1 MDTMPVLSVWT
12 LMAHT
17 NIQILLSEGKES
29 IQHNSNSSFP
39 EEVDLETV
47 IFIVTS
53 EISAVDSQL

>member
-1 MDTMPVLSVWT
+1 MLSVWA

-17 NIQILLSEGKES
+17 NIQILLSEGKDS
-29 IQHNSNSSFP
+29 IQHNTNSSFP